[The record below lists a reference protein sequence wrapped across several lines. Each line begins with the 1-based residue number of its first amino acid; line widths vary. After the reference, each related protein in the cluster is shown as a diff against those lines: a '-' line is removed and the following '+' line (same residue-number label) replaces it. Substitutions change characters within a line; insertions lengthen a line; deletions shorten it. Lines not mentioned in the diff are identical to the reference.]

1 MPATLVLISQR
12 LIKKIAELT
21 IYYSFY
27 SLPLQGLLGDKYFKA
42 ISKHHHIQRI
52 P

>member
-12 LIKKIAELT
+12 IKKIAELT

-27 SLPLQGLLGDKYFKA
+27 PLPLQGLHGDQYFKA
-42 ISKHHHIQRI
+42 ISKNHHI
-52 P
+52 